1 MEGEAGSEN
10 KDSCVESQVM
20 WIMEALH
27 GSFSCGGET
36 PRGIDTLPFLKIFVY
51 TQFFLNDKYYSVEA
65 PVVIMIRYFLCR
77 AKFNMDCM
85 RRKGHF
91 SSVLNKG
98 FASCNKYK
106 DLYM

>member
-51 TQFFLNDKYYSVEA
+51 THLFFLNEKIFLIQILYEILNIISYYIITSQ
-65 PVVIMIRYFLCR
+65 
-77 AKFNMDCM
+77 KN
-85 RRKGHF
+85 
-91 SSVLNKG
+91 
-98 FASCNKYK
+98 
-106 DLYM
+106 